1 MTRLVPSLVALTLA
15 LSASAQ
21 VSERSPADEVPEA
34 MRGVIQDDLRGAKL
48 DLDATFI
55 DHNGERVQLS
65 KYFSGDKPVLLTLNY
80 YRCTMLCSE
89 VLNGLV
95 KGLRDLKWTP
105 GVEFELVTISID
117 FRETDKLAAGKRT
130 SYLDDLAKEDK
141 GADWHFLTGSRDEI
155 LKVADGVGYHY
166 KYDRHTDQYA
176 HPPSIVFLSPD
187 GTVSQY
193 LFGKVYRPID
203 LRFALMDASEG
214 KIGDAFDALAWT
226 CYHLDETT
234 GEYTPYAM
242 GIMRVGGGMTVIGIT
257 LFIFYWLW
265 RDRRQRARLVEQMT

>member
-214 KIGDAFDALAWT
+214 KVGSVFEALAWT

-234 GEYTPYAM
+234 GEYTPSAM